1 MLKKPKALLKYYDIL
16 LKMMKITGMKFSI
29 LLRSLLFIFGL
40 ILFADGLI
48 LILQNKIHLGTIL
61 PFLIGLFFLIYTFNY
76 TKIQNF
82 LAKHLKLQKI
92 WRITWVLFSIWL
104 SSLLA
109 FFIYLH
115 QHTQSS
121 NDVPSID
128 AIIVLGSGI
137 IQGKPSP
144 TLALRLDTAAQ
155 IAKQQPQ
162 TWIIVSGGLDY
173 GEVKTEADAMLT
185 YLQEKHQLN
194 AAMILKEDQSTS
206 TELNLKNSQKIL
218 TAHKLGL
225 DSKIAIVTSDFHTL
239 RAAAIAQKQGYN
251 NFITVSAETPLA
263 TRYNAWLREYFAYLS
278 GWLLNEY

>member
-1 MLKKPKALLKYYDIL
+1 MLKKSKALLRYYDIL
-16 LKMMKITGMKFSI
+16 LKMMTIAGMKFSI

-104 SSLLA
+104 GSLLA

-121 NDVPSID
+121 NDVPPVD

-173 GEVKTEADAMLT
+173 GEVKTEADAMST
-185 YLQEKHQLN
+185 YLQEKHQLH

-206 TELNLKNSQKIL
+206 TELNLKNSHKIL

-251 NFITVSAETPLA
+251 DFITVSAETPLA